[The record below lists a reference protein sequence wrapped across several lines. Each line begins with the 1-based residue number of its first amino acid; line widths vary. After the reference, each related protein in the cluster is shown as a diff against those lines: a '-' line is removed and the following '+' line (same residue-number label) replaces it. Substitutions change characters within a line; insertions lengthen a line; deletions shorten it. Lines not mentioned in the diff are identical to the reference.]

1 MPPEL
6 NRVEEHAVSAG
17 AFGETMS
24 ALASGVVLVT
34 CLVDGQPWGTTVTAF
49 ASVSADPP
57 TVLVSLS
64 SGGVAARAIAA
75 SGRYGVSIL
84 AADQVEIA
92 ARCSLPGEPKFL
104 ADRRVA
110 DALAHLDCEVDDELE
125 VADHTIFFGRVVAA
139 RTARRAAPLL
149 YHRRGYRM
157 VAAT

>member
-6 NRVEEHAVSAG
+6 NRVEERAVTAV

-34 CLVDGQPWGTTVTAF
+34 CSVDGQAWGTTVTAF
-49 ASVSADPP
+49 ASVSAEPP

-84 AADQVEIA
+84 AADQVDVA
-92 ARCSLPGEPKFL
+92 AYCSVPGEPKFL
-104 ADRRVA
+104 ADRPVS
-110 DALAHLDCEVDDELE
+110 DALAHLECEVDHELE

-149 YHRRGYRM
+149 YHRRGYRT